1 MTPKQATRRYF
12 SVFAPSMTVYML
24 GVFLAVYLIK
34 NEIVAVPMTYA
45 VALIPGV
52 AAVIFMWSH
61 FRFMKETDEFHRKV
75 GHDAM
80 LFGTFCVLFVAMT
93 WGMVEMFA
101 DLAAIPIF
109 YVIPIFYGGY
119 GVAAWRQSRK
129 YKISCTMIL

>member
-61 FRFMKETDEFHRKV
+61 